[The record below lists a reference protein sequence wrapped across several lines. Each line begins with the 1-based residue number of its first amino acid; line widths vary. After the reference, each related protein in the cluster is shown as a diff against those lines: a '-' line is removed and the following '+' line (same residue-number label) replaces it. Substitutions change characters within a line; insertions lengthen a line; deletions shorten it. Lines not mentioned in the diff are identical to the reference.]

1 MGHESQIEPC
11 VATCDNRS
19 ACEFQIGLASSRRA
33 MKTAW
38 EEKTEVRLS
47 ADGAVRQKHP
57 GSITWGWKQEKVR
70 PSAGEVFSLD
80 IPVYRTSEAYS
91 R

>member
-1 MGHESQIEPC
+1 
-11 VATCDNRS
+11 
-19 ACEFQIGLASSRRA
+19 

-57 GSITWGWKQEKVR
+57 LSNHVGLDAREIPAV
-70 PSAGEVFSLD
+70 GEVFSLD
-80 IPVYRTSEAYS
+80 IPVYRTSGVAEIS
-91 R
+91 